1 MKPSRSHSQTPS
13 AAERIEVQFS
23 DAPLTKRGGYGLL
36 ARFLSRLHVPDE
48 LAQLSPAK
56 RPGARY
62 DQADF
67 LQALLYG
74 SLLGCTR
81 QTHIADLGRDAVLG
95 ELLGACFPSQPRL
108 STYLNQVSRQVAG
121 SLRAL
126 NCQLVSRVRARRVTA
141 TVDLDATVISTR
153 GCPEEAGYGYNPK
166 RKGAQSYVAMVGYLG
181 QTRDALDVDL
191 YPGKCATI
199 SAERAMAAF
208 ERTRAAL
215 PEGVQRVRVRA
226 DAGYYSEAFLAHL
239 ESHQVRYSMAVRGS
253 QGLKAKLP
261 GLAYRALDDKWAVA
275 ELTYQAPSASRPR
288 RLVVVREKL
297 EPDHRGSKQLR
308 LLSQDG
314 YGFQVIVTSL
324 RDEPE
329 QVWRDYNQ
337 RCRAENLIREQQED
351 FGLDHVLC
359 RSFAGN
365 LLWLQIVALAYN
377 VMNWFR
383 ELILGQKAH
392 RNTARLLRKYLFEL
406 PGRLVHSGRRV
417 MVKANAD
424 AQTQACY
431 RRARSELQV
440 FHL

>member
-1 MKPSRSHSQTPS
+1 VKHSHSPSPTP
-13 AAERIEVQFS
+13 ARAEKIEVQFS
-23 DAPLTKRGGYGLL
+23 DVPLTKHGGYGLL
-36 ARFLSRLHVPDE
+36 ARFLRRLYVPEE
-48 LAQLSPAK
+48 LARLSPAK
-56 RPGARY
+56 RSGARY
-62 DQADF
+62 GPADY

-74 SLLGCTR
+74 SLLGCAR
-81 QTHIADLGRDAVLG
+81 QTHIADLRQDPVLS
-95 ELLGACFPSQPRL
+95 ELLGVCFPSQPRL
-108 STYLNQVSRQVAG
+108 STYLNGVSRQVAS

-126 NCQLVSRVRARRVTA
+126 NGRLVSKVRARRVTA
-141 TVDLDATVISTR
+141 TVDLDATIISTR
-153 GCPEEAGYGYNPK
+153 GGPEEAGYGYNPK
-166 RKGAQSYVAMVGYLG
+166 RKGAQSYVAMVGYLA
-181 QTRDALDVDL
+181 QTRDALDADL
-191 YPGKCATI
+191 YPGNCATI
-199 SAERAMAAF
+199 SAERARAAF
-208 ERTRAAL
+208 ERARAAL

-226 DAGYYSEAFLAHL
+226 DAGYTSEAFLAYL
-239 ESHQVRYSMAVRGS
+239 EGHQVRYAMAVRGTA
-253 QGLKAKLP
+253 GLKAKLP

-275 ELTYQAPSASRPR
+275 ELTYQPPSASRPR
-288 RLVVVREKL
+288 RFVVVREKL

-314 YGFQVIVTSL
+314 YGFQVIVTDL

-377 VMNWFR
+377 LINWFR

-392 RNTARLLRKYLFEL
+392 RTTARLLRKYLFEL
-406 PGRLVHSGRRV
+406 PARLVRSGRQV
-417 MVKANAD
+417 VVKAHAD

>member
-1 MKPSRSHSQTPS
+1 MKHSHSPSPTP
-13 AAERIEVQFS
+13 ARAEKIEVQFS
-23 DAPLTKRGGYGLL
+23 DVPLTKHGGYGLL
-36 ARFLSRLHVPDE
+36 ARFLRRLYVPEE
-48 LAQLSPAK
+48 LARLSPAK
-56 RPGARY
+56 RSGARY
-62 DQADF
+62 GPADY

-74 SLLGCTR
+74 SLLGCAR
-81 QTHIADLGRDAVLG
+81 QTHIADLRQDPVLS
-95 ELLGACFPSQPRL
+95 ELLGVCFPSQPRL
-108 STYLNQVSRQVAG
+108 STYLNGVSRQVAS

-126 NCQLVSRVRARRVTA
+126 NGRLVSKVRARRVTA
-141 TVDLDATVISTR
+141 TVDLDATIISTR
-153 GCPEEAGYGYNPK
+153 GGPEEAGYGYNPK
-166 RKGAQSYVAMVGYLG
+166 RKGAQSYVAMVGYLA
-181 QTRDALDVDL
+181 QTRDALDADL
-191 YPGKCATI
+191 YPGNCATI
-199 SAERAMAAF
+199 SAERALAAF
-208 ERTRAAL
+208 E
-215 PEGVQRVRVRA
+215 RVRA
-226 DAGYYSEAFLAHL
+226 DAGYTSEAFLAYL
-239 ESHQVRYSMAVRGS
+239 ESQRVRYAMAVRGT

-275 ELTYQAPSASRPR
+275 ELTYQPPSASRPR
-288 RLVVVREKL
+288 RFVVVREKL

-314 YGFQVIVTSL
+314 YGFQVIVTDL

-377 VMNWFR
+377 LINWFR

-392 RNTARLLRKYLFEL
+392 RTTARLLRKYLFEL
-406 PGRLVHSGRRV
+406 PARLVRSGRQVV
-417 MVKANAD
+417 MKVKAD
-424 AQTQACY
+424 AETQVRY